1 MRGWKD
7 DASGLEQRLKDLET
21 IARSLRRRWWLVG
34 LGLALGLTGWA
45 FGVVRTR
52 PGTIVLVG
60 GGGLVLNALLGIINE
75 RGWYRWW
82 LIYGLALLDV
92 LLVGVLVVWFGH
104 GGFAVAFLIAVL
116 PYAFDQGHTVGNF
129 LVLTAALAYLGAS
142 YLHDALYGGA
152 GGQTA
157 AGLET
162 VGLITVAWALK
173 QIPATLIRRIRDA
186 RDVMG
191 EAEQGQLAVRAPA
204 EESDELGFLEKS
216 FNRML
221 GEIGATIST
230 VQREAD
236 EVAAFA
242 EQLAASAEELHATSE
257 TVTHTAQHLARDLA
271 QQRELAEGA
280 RGESAKAADQ
290 AESLRVR
297 AELMQVDAARLVAAA
312 QRGRERVA
320 RASQT
325 LRAVGDEV
333 RATASTVAGLSGMS
347 ERIGGFAQTIARIA
361 RQTHLLALNAAIEA
375 ARAEEHGE
383 GFAVV
388 ADEVRSLAGEAGKSA
403 REVAE
408 LVSELRAGIDAA
420 ARAMQS
426 GEAKV
431 RDIGAVAAEAD
442 SALQEL
448 HQGIELVGD
457 LVDATAEVSR
467 GQAQRLAELAQS
479 LQQVA
484 AISSGSSQSADGAA
498 AATQAQITS
507 MGDLTATSQQLAQ
520 LAERLRA
527 SIARFSVLRRDPA
540 PREHPSTRAAAD
552 RSPRPGHASRVGSL
566 VPHPRVEGVKR
577 VQGIPVR
584 GDQQVDVARERD
596 VERETPAELAGG
608 DAQHRFQV
616 PAEALRRRVVEP
628 VGHIGDGQAGVE
640 EQIGGVQ
647 QPHAGEIGLGRREAD
662 PVKARHQRAGAD
674 AEVTGQAAHRAEDRG
689 EARQRLE
696 EHPHLLGRVVER
708 GHDARQDARRYGRG
722 GVGEQ
727 VAQPAPAGSL
737 GAIDRGPDAGG
748 AEPQQCFRDVVVMA

>member
-1 MRGWKD
+1 MVPAITVQSGAAEPRSLASRMRGWKD

-34 LGLALGLTGWA
+34 LGMVVGITGWA
-45 FGVVRTR
+45 VGVVRTR
-52 PGTIVLVG
+52 PGTMVLVG

-152 GGQTA
+152 AGGQTA

-191 EAEQGQLAVRAPA
+191 EAEQGHLAVRAPA

-221 GEIGATIST
+221 GEIGGTIST

-257 TVTHTAQHLARDLA
+257 TVTHTAQQLARDLA

-442 SALQEL
+442 AALQEL

-457 LVDATAEVSR
+457 LVNATAEVSR

-484 AISSGSSQSADGAA
+484 AISSGSSQRADGAA

-527 SIARFSVLRRDPA
+527 SIARFSVLQRDAAPRDPIA
-540 PREHPSTRAAAD
+540 RAAAD
-552 RSPRPGHASRVGSL
+552 
-566 VPHPRVEGVKR
+566 
-577 VQGIPVR
+577 
-584 GDQQVDVARERD
+584 
-596 VERETPAELAGG
+596 
-608 DAQHRFQV
+608 
-616 PAEALRRRVVEP
+616 
-628 VGHIGDGQAGVE
+628 
-640 EQIGGVQ
+640 
-647 QPHAGEIGLGRREAD
+647 
-662 PVKARHQRAGAD
+662 
-674 AEVTGQAAHRAEDRG
+674 
-689 EARQRLE
+689 
-696 EHPHLLGRVVER
+696 
-708 GHDARQDARRYGRG
+708 
-722 GVGEQ
+722 
-727 VAQPAPAGSL
+727 
-737 GAIDRGPDAGG
+737 
-748 AEPQQCFRDVVVMA
+748 

>member
-1 MRGWKD
+1 MFLVTLPDTLQGRGSLASRVRGWKD
-7 DASGLEQRLKDLET
+7 DATGLEQRLKDLET

-34 LGLALGLTGWA
+34 LGLPLGIIGWG
-45 FGVVRTR
+45 FGAVRTR
-52 PGTIVLVG
+52 PGTMVLLG

-82 LIYGLALLDV
+82 LIYVLALLDV

-104 GGFAVAFLIAVL
+104 GGFVVAFLIAVL

-142 YLHDALYGGA
+142 YLHGVLYGDA
-152 GGQTA
+152 GGLTA

-162 VGLITVAWALK
+162 VGFITVAWALK
-173 QIPATLIRRIRDA
+173 QIPATLIRRIREA

-191 EAEQGQLAVRAPA
+191 EAERGQLAVRAPA

-257 TVTHTAQHLARDLA
+257 TVTHTAQQLARDLA
-271 QQRELAEGA
+271 KQRELAEAA
-280 RGESAKAADQ
+280 RGESAKAAGQ

-375 ARAEEHGE
+375 ARAEQHGE

-448 HQGIELVGD
+448 HHGIELVGD
-457 LVDATAEVSR
+457 LVNATAEVSR

-527 SIARFSVLRRDPA
+527 SIARFSVLRREQEGQEPPVA
-540 PREHPSTRAAAD
+540 RAAAD
-552 RSPRPGHASRVGSL
+552 
-566 VPHPRVEGVKR
+566 
-577 VQGIPVR
+577 
-584 GDQQVDVARERD
+584 
-596 VERETPAELAGG
+596 
-608 DAQHRFQV
+608 
-616 PAEALRRRVVEP
+616 
-628 VGHIGDGQAGVE
+628 
-640 EQIGGVQ
+640 
-647 QPHAGEIGLGRREAD
+647 
-662 PVKARHQRAGAD
+662 
-674 AEVTGQAAHRAEDRG
+674 
-689 EARQRLE
+689 
-696 EHPHLLGRVVER
+696 
-708 GHDARQDARRYGRG
+708 
-722 GVGEQ
+722 
-727 VAQPAPAGSL
+727 
-737 GAIDRGPDAGG
+737 
-748 AEPQQCFRDVVVMA
+748 

>member
-1 MRGWKD
+1 MGSSETGWTARFYLRRGRTCAPSLTARASGNCVAARPEVAQNDPCCSSMCHGPGGGGGAACVHRGGVYDADPMVPAITVQSGAAEPRSLASRMRGWKD

-34 LGLALGLTGWA
+34 LGMVVGITGWA
-45 FGVVRTR
+45 VGVVRTR
-52 PGTIVLVG
+52 PGTMVLVG

-312 QRGRERVA
+312 QRGRARVA

-325 LRAVGDEV
+325 LRAVGDE
-333 RATASTVAGLSGMS
+333 G
-347 ERIGGFAQTIARIA
+347 
-361 RQTHLLALNAAIEA
+361 
-375 ARAEEHGE
+375 
-383 GFAVV
+383 
-388 ADEVRSLAGEAGKSA
+388 
-403 REVAE
+403 
-408 LVSELRAGIDAA
+408 
-420 ARAMQS
+420 
-426 GEAKV
+426 
-431 RDIGAVAAEAD
+431 
-442 SALQEL
+442 
-448 HQGIELVGD
+448 
-457 LVDATAEVSR
+457 
-467 GQAQRLAELAQS
+467 
-479 LQQVA
+479 
-484 AISSGSSQSADGAA
+484 
-498 AATQAQITS
+498 
-507 MGDLTATSQQLAQ
+507 
-520 LAERLRA
+520 
-527 SIARFSVLRRDPA
+527 
-540 PREHPSTRAAAD
+540 
-552 RSPRPGHASRVGSL
+552 
-566 VPHPRVEGVKR
+566 
-577 VQGIPVR
+577 
-584 GDQQVDVARERD
+584 
-596 VERETPAELAGG
+596 
-608 DAQHRFQV
+608 
-616 PAEALRRRVVEP
+616 
-628 VGHIGDGQAGVE
+628 
-640 EQIGGVQ
+640 
-647 QPHAGEIGLGRREAD
+647 
-662 PVKARHQRAGAD
+662 
-674 AEVTGQAAHRAEDRG
+674 
-689 EARQRLE
+689 
-696 EHPHLLGRVVER
+696 
-708 GHDARQDARRYGRG
+708 
-722 GVGEQ
+722 
-727 VAQPAPAGSL
+727 
-737 GAIDRGPDAGG
+737 
-748 AEPQQCFRDVVVMA
+748 

>member
-1 MRGWKD
+1 MLLVTFSSTRPGQGSLASRMRGWKD
-7 DASGLEQRLKDLET
+7 DAAGLEQRLKDLET

-34 LGLALGLTGWA
+34 FGLALGIIGWG
-45 FGVVRTR
+45 FGVVHAR
-52 PGTIVLVG
+52 PGTMVLLA
-60 GGGLVLNALLGIINE
+60 GGGLILNALLGIINE

-82 LIYGLALLDV
+82 LIYALALLDV
-92 LLVGVLVVWFGH
+92 LLVAVLVVWFGH
-104 GGFAVAFLIAVL
+104 GGFVVAFLIAVL

-142 YLHDALYGGA
+142 YLHDMLYGDS
-152 GGQTA
+152 GGLTA

-162 VGLITVAWALK
+162 VGFITVAWALK
-173 QIPATLIRRIRDA
+173 QIPAVLIQRIRQT

-191 EAEQGQLAVRAPA
+191 EAERGYLAVRAAA

-216 FNRML
+216 FSRML
-221 GEIGATIST
+221 EEIGTTIST

-236 EVAAFA
+236 EVAAFS
-242 EQLAASAEELHATSE
+242 EQLAASAEQLHATSE
-257 TVTHTAQHLARDLA
+257 TVTHTAQKLARDLA
-271 QQRELAEGA
+271 KQRELAEAA

-388 ADEVRSLAGEAGKSA
+388 ADEVRSLAAEAGKSA

-426 GEAKV
+426 GEAQV

-442 SALQEL
+442 GALQEL

-457 LVDATAEVSR
+457 LVNATAEVSR

-498 AATQAQITS
+498 AATQTQITS

-527 SIARFSVLRRDPA
+527 SIARFSVLRREETT
-540 PREHPSTRAAAD
+540 REPPVTRAAAD
-552 RSPRPGHASRVGSL
+552 
-566 VPHPRVEGVKR
+566 
-577 VQGIPVR
+577 
-584 GDQQVDVARERD
+584 
-596 VERETPAELAGG
+596 
-608 DAQHRFQV
+608 
-616 PAEALRRRVVEP
+616 
-628 VGHIGDGQAGVE
+628 
-640 EQIGGVQ
+640 
-647 QPHAGEIGLGRREAD
+647 
-662 PVKARHQRAGAD
+662 
-674 AEVTGQAAHRAEDRG
+674 
-689 EARQRLE
+689 
-696 EHPHLLGRVVER
+696 
-708 GHDARQDARRYGRG
+708 
-722 GVGEQ
+722 
-727 VAQPAPAGSL
+727 
-737 GAIDRGPDAGG
+737 
-748 AEPQQCFRDVVVMA
+748 

>member
-1 MRGWKD
+1 MLLVTFSSTRPGQGSLASRMRGWKD
-7 DASGLEQRLKDLET
+7 DAAGLEQRLKDLET

-34 LGLALGLTGWA
+34 FGLALGIIGWG
-45 FGVVRTR
+45 FGVVHAR
-52 PGTIVLVG
+52 PGTMVLLA
-60 GGGLVLNALLGIINE
+60 GGGLILNALLGIINE

-82 LIYGLALLDV
+82 LIYALALLDV
-92 LLVGVLVVWFGH
+92 LLVAVLVVWFGH
-104 GGFAVAFLIAVL
+104 GGFVVAFLIAVL

-142 YLHDALYGGA
+142 YLHDVLYGDS
-152 GGQTA
+152 GGLTA

-162 VGLITVAWALK
+162 VGFITVAWALK
-173 QIPATLIRRIRDA
+173 QIPAVLIQRIRQT

-191 EAEQGQLAVRAPA
+191 EAERGYLAVRAAA

-221 GEIGATIST
+221 EEIGTTIST

-236 EVAAFA
+236 EVAAFS
-242 EQLAASAEELHATSE
+242 EQLAASAEQLHATSE
-257 TVTHTAQHLARDLA
+257 TVTHTAQKLARDLA
-271 QQRELAEGA
+271 KQRELAEAA

-388 ADEVRSLAGEAGKSA
+388 ADEVRSLAAEAGKSA

-426 GEAKV
+426 GEAQV

-442 SALQEL
+442 GALQEL

-457 LVDATAEVSR
+457 LVNATAEVSR

-498 AATQAQITS
+498 AATQTQITS

-520 LAERLRA
+520 LAERLRGG
-527 SIARFSVLRRDPA
+527 IARFSVLRRDQTTTDHQIRP
-540 PREHPSTRAAAD
+540 AAD
-552 RSPRPGHASRVGSL
+552 
-566 VPHPRVEGVKR
+566 
-577 VQGIPVR
+577 
-584 GDQQVDVARERD
+584 
-596 VERETPAELAGG
+596 
-608 DAQHRFQV
+608 
-616 PAEALRRRVVEP
+616 
-628 VGHIGDGQAGVE
+628 
-640 EQIGGVQ
+640 
-647 QPHAGEIGLGRREAD
+647 
-662 PVKARHQRAGAD
+662 
-674 AEVTGQAAHRAEDRG
+674 
-689 EARQRLE
+689 
-696 EHPHLLGRVVER
+696 
-708 GHDARQDARRYGRG
+708 
-722 GVGEQ
+722 
-727 VAQPAPAGSL
+727 
-737 GAIDRGPDAGG
+737 
-748 AEPQQCFRDVVVMA
+748 